1 MEKSVAGRRRRPCR
15 RSRSTAFTLVELLVV
30 IGIIAILISVLLPV
44 LASARKAGYK
54 TKCLAAL
61 KQMGDAYKMYQL
73 EFKGDWPVSGHF
85 FSSTVPAGAPTGRDK
100 RWHDF
105 IGKYL
110 IGNQKVESG
119 GTVYTSNEVNFN
131 GTAGYPQ
138 VGGLHG
144 EFGTQW
150 DPVWIGTMRDRNN
163 VLWGCPSWSRINAIN
178 NSEDYRNCGYQMSR
192 FIYSPNDVSG
202 SATSAAFIN
211 EKVAFINDGTVP
223 GAGSVV
229 KGRYFKMTSWKQQ
242 AERCLIFEGI
252 HGGGFFSANVAHT
265 WPWTPQ
271 NFPEQPDATAFPVDY
286 NRHGKRAKGN
296 KMTDISTNILYCDGH
311 AATVSAK
318 EAYRALR
325 MHD

>member
-1 MEKSVAGRRRRPCR
+1 MRHTSIRERG
-15 RSRSTAFTLVELLVV
+15 FTLVELLVV
-30 IGIIAILISVLLPV
+30 IGIIALLISVLLPA
-44 LASARKAGYK
+44 LQQARKQADRV
-54 TKCLAAL
+54 KCLSAM
-61 KQMGDAYKMYQL
+61 KQIGNAYFMYSSDN
-73 EFKGDWPVSGHF
+73 KGWWPVANHFWVDNSGGGMP
-85 FSSTVPAGAPTGRDK
+85 SGRDK

-110 IGNQKVESG
+110 IGSQKVSSG
-119 GTVYTSNEVNFN
+119 GTEYTSNDVNFN

-150 DPVWIGTMRDRNN
+150 DPVWIGTLRDRNN

-192 FIYSPNDVSG
+192 FIYSPNDISG
-202 SATSAAFIN
+202 GATSAAFIN

-223 GAGSVV
+223 GAGNVV

-242 AERCLIFEGI
+242 SERCLIFEGI

-265 WPWTPQ
+265 WPWTAA

-296 KMTDISTNILYCDGH
+296 KMNDISTNILYCDGH
-311 AATVSAK
+311 ASTVSAK